1 MGVSLHGCQRDAGRV
16 DDVVEDRLR
25 RQTVPVARAADS
37 RAAASAN
44 QPTQTHRSSPG
55 FPAERVPGGS
65 GYHGHWLGVGIA
77 SLPGS
82 VEQARRYPEPATI
95 ANASSIS
102 LSTVGELTSVFNSN
116 GSKALTRGASGALLA
131 GAMIGAGLA
140 VHQVANDAGEYARNP
155 QSEDARWRLAN
166 SGLQTGIGVV
176 ALAVTPF
183 VPAAGLVPLFV
194 PDIAQAR
201 QAVQLHGE
209 EQTLRQNGLTTEARA
224 VHRQYVESALNATPI
239 VNWFESYYSERVRPV
254 IEKFEASQHNF
265 DGAPPKGELPPGTR
279 SDPRVLDF
287 YGTAMRERLDQMKL
301 AQQGFLAD
309 LARREGSD
317 SVTLVSRAPQVFN
330 WPASGRPMRI
340 FDRAVALTWSR
351 ATGSVSCIFF
361 APDADGVYRL
371 PVLNEGT
378 AFGSGK
384 KNLVVISDR
393 LDNSRQPVKFDLAA
407 YRALP
412 AGSVV
417 FRDPK
422 GYGLTG

>member
-1 MGVSLHGCQRDAGRV
+1 MHVS
-16 DDVVEDRLR
+16 
-25 RQTVPVARAADS
+25 RAADS
-37 RAAASAN
+37 RAAASGSEL
-44 QPTQTHRSSPG
+44 TQTRGSSPG
-55 FPAERVPGGS
+55 RPVERAPGGS

-102 LSTVGELTSVFNSN
+102 LSTVGELTSVFNST
-116 GSKALTRGASGALLA
+116 GSKALTRGAGGALVA

-155 QSEDARWRLAN
+155 QSEDAKWRLAN
-166 SGLQTGIGVV
+166 SGLQTGVGIV
-176 ALAVTPF
+176 ALAATPF
-183 VPAAGLVPLFV
+183 IPAAGLVPLFM

-209 EQTLRQNGLTTEARA
+209 EQTLQQNGLTTEAQA
-224 VHRQYVESALNATPI
+224 VHQQYVEAALNATPI
-239 VNWFESYYSERVRPV
+239 VNWFESYYGERVRPA
-254 IEKFEASQHNF
+254 IEQFEASQRNF
-265 DGAPPKGELPPGTR
+265 DGAPPKGELPPATR
-279 SDPRVLDF
+279 TDPRVADF
-287 YGTAMRERLDQMKL
+287 YGSAMRERLDRMKQ

-309 LARREGSD
+309 LARREGRD

-330 WPASGRPMRI
+330 WPASGRPMRV

-351 ATGSVSCIFF
+351 ATGCVSGTFF
-361 APDADGVYRL
+361 APDADGIYRL

-378 AFGSGK
+378 AYGPGK
-384 KNLVVISDR
+384 RSLVVISDQ
-393 LDNSRQPVKFDLAA
+393 LDSSRQPVKFDLAA

-417 FRDPK
+417 FRDPN
-422 GYGLTG
+422 GYGLMG